1 MREKETKSF
10 MQKIKDKIKKSDT
23 FVKFLRVRDKLA
35 ERILAALLAF
45 FDAISPCWKFLF
57 LKTPEE
63 IENESS
69 QRVIQFVRKCMT
81 STRDKL

>member
-35 ERILAALLAF
+35 ERILAALLTS
-45 FDAISPCWKFLF
+45 FDAIGPCWNFLF

-69 QRVIQFVRKCMT
+69 QRVIQF
-81 STRDKL
+81 